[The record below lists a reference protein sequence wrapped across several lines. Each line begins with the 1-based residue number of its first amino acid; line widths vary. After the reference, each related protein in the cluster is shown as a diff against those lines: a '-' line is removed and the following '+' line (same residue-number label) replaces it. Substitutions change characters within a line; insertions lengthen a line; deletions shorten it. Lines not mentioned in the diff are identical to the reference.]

1 LKDEEAEALA
11 SLRGGKMDWVELP
24 NEPDGLRLIAP
35 ILAGETC
42 LKCHEGEAGSVLGAF
57 DYIFKCFRE

>member
-1 LKDEEAEALA
+1 
-11 SLRGGKMDWVELP
+11 LRGGKIDWVELP

-35 ILAGETC
+35 ILASETC

-57 DYIFKCFRE
+57 DYIFKRFRE